1 MQWNRFRRAGGESC
15 HRYPSAAPPTYK
27 SARQLT
33 ELANFPS
40 VVSTSPDRSMGRQ
53 FAELANVKQLASSG
67 SSSESRFWQQ
77 FPWQEPSHQD
87 PSWQESS
94 WQTAACS
101 HNSNGQNCWMAQRS
115 WQAST
120 WSTADTQTPSNARRE
135 AKQVRT
141 SSTLE
146 AECAIK
152 QLRKAMSGVGAR

>member
-67 SSSESRFWQQ
+67 SSSESRFVATV
-77 FPWQEPSHQD
+77 SLART
-87 PSWQESS
+87 ESPRS
-94 WQTAACS
+94 ELARVELA
-101 HNSNGQNCWMAQRS
+101 NSCLQSQLEWSDAGWHSDHA
-115 WQAST
+115 QAST
-120 WSTADTQTPSNARRE
+120 RSTADTQTASMTRRE
-135 AKQVRT
+135 AKQR
-141 SSTLE
+141 SNKFHLMPS
-146 AECAIK
+146 A
-152 QLRKAMSGVGAR
+152 Q